1 MSEIIVAF
9 ASFAI
14 LVFVGKYLSRIVS
27 SFSTEGILGAI
38 YFVLFMIFS
47 VLLILAINVLKYIYI
62 L

>member
-1 MSEIIVAF
+1 MTDLIVAF
-9 ASFAI
+9 VT
-14 LVFVGKYLSRIVS
+14 LVALIFIGKRLSRIVS
-27 SFSTEGILGAI
+27 SSSTEGILGAI